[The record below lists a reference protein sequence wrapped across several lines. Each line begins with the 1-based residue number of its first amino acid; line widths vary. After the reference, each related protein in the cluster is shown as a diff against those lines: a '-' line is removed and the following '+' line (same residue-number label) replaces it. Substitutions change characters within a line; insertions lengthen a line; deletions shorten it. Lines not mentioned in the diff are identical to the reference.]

1 MTFFSDTATLSDTEG
16 YSKSRRPRRRTT
28 GGSEIADDVTRAK
41 MSGYSSEPE
50 GAHGGTLNRQQII
63 AMVKQRFGL
72 NSTGNPTRPNA
83 TIHEEV

>member
-1 MTFFSDTATLSDTEG
+1 
-16 YSKSRRPRRRTT
+16 
-28 GGSEIADDVTRAK
+28 

-72 NSTGNPTRPNA
+72 NSTGNPARPNA
-83 TIHEEV
+83 TIQEEVYIALKDCCHISLYSWPRYNSIIKLEQRQ